1 MVNLLKKYFLNND
14 LGNVLKNFK
23 NSKNNLKRNKI
34 LVDRINSGLKH
45 LKEEITSMSKEEE
58 KSKKQ
63 MKQ

>member
-34 LVDRINSGLKH
+34 LLDRINSGLKH

-63 MKQ
+63 MK

>member
-1 MVNLLKKYFLNND
+1 MVNVLKKYFLNND

-45 LKEEITSMSKEEE
+45 LKEETTSMSKEEE

-63 MKQ
+63 MK

>member
-63 MKQ
+63 MK

>member
-45 LKEEITSMSKEEE
+45 LKEETTSMSKEEE

-63 MKQ
+63 MK

>member
-45 LKEEITSMSKEEE
+45 LKEETTSMSKEEE